1 MRLFLLTALTM
12 IAFAANS
19 VLNRM
24 ALADGSGDAIAF
36 AAIRALSGAGM
47 LALLIGVRRGLPKK
61 PDWRQALWLM
71 VYLYGF
77 SIAYLSLGS
86 GIGALILFGMVQITM
101 FAGAIL
107 ARDPLP
113 RRRIIGA
120 AMAFGGLVLLLW
132 PTESFSLPLTA
143 AGFMALAGIG
153 WGLYSLGG
161 RSVKDPLGQT
171 ALNFALGAP
180 VALLIMVLRSPEM
193 SGQVLG
199 LAILSGAVTSGLG
212 YALWYQIMPRLGAT
226 RAAVA
231 QLTVPL
237 IAMAGGMALLGE
249 ALTAQFV
256 VTTVLVLGGVGLSV
270 VPAKSDTT

>member
-1 MRLFLLTALTM
+1 MRLFLLTTLTM

-24 ALADGSGDAIAF
+24 ALEDGTGDAIAF

-47 LALLIGVRRGLPKK
+47 LALLIGVRRGLPKD
-61 PDWRQALWLM
+61 PNWRQALWLM

-77 SIAYLSLGS
+77 SLAYLSLGS

-101 FAGAIL
+101 FAGAIY
-107 ARDPLP
+107 AGDPLP
-113 RRRIIGA
+113 PRRVAGVVSG
-120 AMAFGGLVLLLW
+120 FGGLVLLLW
-132 PTESFSLPLTA
+132 PSEAFSLPRTA

-161 RSVKDPLGQT
+161 RAVKDPLGQT
-171 ALNFALGAP
+171 AMNFALGAP
-180 VALLIMVLRSPEM
+180 VALLVLVLRSPEM
-193 SGQVLG
+193 SGQVLV

-237 IAMAGGMALLGE
+237 IAMAGGVLFLSE
-249 ALTAQFV
+249 PLTMQFV
-256 VTTVLVLGGVGLSV
+256 VSALLVLGGVMLSV
-270 VPAKSDTT
+270 APERR

>member
-19 VLNRM
+19 VLNRR

-113 RRRIIGA
+113 KRRIVGA

-249 ALTAQFV
+249 ALTPQFV
-256 VTTVLVLGGVGLSV
+256 VTTGLVLGGVGLSV

>member
-249 ALTAQFV
+249 ALTPQFV
-256 VTTVLVLGGVGLSV
+256 VTTVLVPGGVGLSV

>member
-113 RRRIIGA
+113 RRCIIGA

-249 ALTAQFV
+249 ALTPQFV
-256 VTTVLVLGGVGLSV
+256 VTTVLVPGGVGLSV